1 MQIQT
6 KYNIGDIVYMSTG
19 LNIIEYRIVNISI
32 RIYKIDEMST
42 QVTEDTLYTIE
53 DKTGDYGSKEY
64 DFKLF
69 KTKEECKQDMIE
81 RINKL

>member
-19 LNIIEYRIVNISI
+19 LNIFEYRIVNISI

-42 QVTEDTLYTIE
+42 QVSEETLYTLK
-53 DKTGDYGSKEY
+53 DKTGDYSSKEY
-64 DFKLF
+64 GFKLF